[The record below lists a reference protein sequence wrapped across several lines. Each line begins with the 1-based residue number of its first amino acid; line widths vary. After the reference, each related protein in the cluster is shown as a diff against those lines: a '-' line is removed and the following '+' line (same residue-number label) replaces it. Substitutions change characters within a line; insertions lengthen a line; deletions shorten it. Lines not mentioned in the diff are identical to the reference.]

1 MKAVA
6 STLRITRQRRRSP
19 INGSTY
25 IVTSG
30 KGKTP
35 TVQYTAP
42 KSTAKGT
49 VTIDGAAYRVTS
61 IADNAF
67 KNNKQITKVVIGSD
81 IVSIGK
87 NAFAKCTNITSIA
100 VGKNVTKI
108 EKNAFYG
115 CRKLKKITIKSEK
128 LTAKSVAKYVFS
140 GISKKTVVKV
150 PASKYKAYKKLLYAK
165 GLNKKVRILK
175 Y

>member
-1 MKAVA
+1 MVKV
-6 STLRITRQRRRSP
+6 
-19 INGSTY
+19 
-25 IVTSG
+25 
-30 KGKTP
+30 
-35 TVQYTAP
+35 
-42 KSTAKGT
+42 
-49 VTIDGAAYRVTS
+49 DGVSYRVTS

-67 KNNKQITKVVIGSD
+67 KNNKKITKVVIGNN

-87 NAFAKCTNITSIA
+87 NAFAKCTKLVSVIIGTNITSIV

-115 CRKLKKITIKSEK
+115 CGKLEKITIQSEK
-128 LTAKSVAKYVFS
+128 LTSKSITKYAFR

-150 PASKYKAYKKLLYAK
+150 PASKYKAYKKMFYAK
-165 GLNKKVRILK
+165 GLNKKVRILN